1 MTTLSDLLQCNLL
14 DISSQRDRKK
24 RRAALKELWAP
35 DGVMWSAEG
44 TYLGL
49 RAIEESAANLLRR
62 YPEFAFTAVGEVD
75 EIPDAAR
82 MRWSFG
88 AAGTPPAITGMDVVV
103 ASNGRIVSLYRFL
116 DGAEM

>member
-1 MTTLSDLLQCNLL
+1 
-14 DISSQRDRKK
+14 
-24 RRAALKELWAP
+24 
-35 DGVMWSAEG
+35 MWSAEG

-49 RAIEESAANLLRR
+49 RAIGEAAANLLRR
-62 YPEFAFTAVGEVD
+62 YPEFAFTAMGEID

-88 AAGTPPAITGMDVVV
+88 AAGAAPALTGRDFVV

-116 DGAEM
+116 DSAEM